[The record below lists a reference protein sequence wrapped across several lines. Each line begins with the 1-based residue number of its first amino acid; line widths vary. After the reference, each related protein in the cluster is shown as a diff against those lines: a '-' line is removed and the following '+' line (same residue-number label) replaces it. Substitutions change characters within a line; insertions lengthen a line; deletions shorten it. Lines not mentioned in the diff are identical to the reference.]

1 MRIVGVDIGIKHL
14 GLAEITQ
21 RRVGDEILS
30 TICGFHLHDITKYTH
45 ERVPRAACTLHHT
58 NELGDRLQHWK
69 QEHGYILDRADHVA
83 IERQPITGLQ
93 CIQAFL
99 FSTWREKAF
108 MVHPR
113 TLHKYM
119 GCGILDYDG
128 RKRYME
134 QNAAA
139 TCKALGVDW
148 EKCTARFARRHD
160 VADALAIAMFA
171 LSERGGGLGLRKRNP
186 FQAYA
191 HAHPSSVKPRM
202 YSSIDQPIVVSKYFK
217 GPARL

>member
-1 MRIVGVDIGIKHL
+1 MTSQSTRMRECPELHVRC
-14 GLAEITQ
+14 ITQ
-21 RRVGDEILS
+21 MNS
-30 TICGFHLHDITKYTH
+30 
-45 ERVPRAACTLHHT
+45 
-58 NELGDRLQHWK
+58 DRLQHWK

-148 EKCTARFARRHD
+148 EKCTARFARSHD

-171 LSERGGGLGLRKRNP
+171 LSERGGGLGLRK
-186 FQAYA
+186 
-191 HAHPSSVKPRM
+191 SI
-202 YSSIDQPIVVSKYFK
+202 SSICTCASFQCQAVAAI
-217 GPARL
+217 